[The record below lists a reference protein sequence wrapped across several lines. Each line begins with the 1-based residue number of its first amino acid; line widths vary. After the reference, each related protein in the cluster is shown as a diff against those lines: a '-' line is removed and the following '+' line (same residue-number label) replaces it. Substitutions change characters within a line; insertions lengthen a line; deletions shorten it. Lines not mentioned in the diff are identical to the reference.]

1 MVTMTCAAATKLAL
15 TEEMRRDAT
24 VWVLGEDLGP
34 EGGVAGQYR
43 GMQAEFGRDRIF
55 DTPISENSIM
65 GAGVGAAMSGT
76 RPVVELRY
84 CDLAVCAADE
94 IINQA
99 AKMRYMTGG
108 QCKVPLV
115 IRLSIGMRGGSA
127 AHHSQSLESMW
138 INIPGLVVIAPS
150 SADDCRKLL
159 KAAIR
164 NDDPVIFLEHK
175 TLFFSDG
182 EVDERDESL
191 AEIGKANVLRPGS
204 DVTIVAWSIAVDR
217 AMAAAD
223 ALASQGISAE
233 VIDLR
238 TLWPWDKEAV
248 FASVRKTGLLMVA
261 HESVEEGGFGGE
273 VVAEVTKACFGDL
286 RAAPVRVACP
296 RVTVPYAQS
305 LEQYL
310 FVTPERIVESA
321 TKLTDS
327 ARQSH

>member
-1 MVTMTCAAATKLAL
+1 MVTMTYAAATKLAL
-15 TEEMRRDAT
+15 VEEMRRDPT

-43 GMQAEFGRDRIF
+43 GMQEEFGLDRIF

-115 IRLSIGMRGGSA
+115 VRQSIGMRGGSA
-127 AHHSQSLESMW
+127 AHHSQSLEAMW

-150 SADDCRKLL
+150 TADDCRKLL

-164 NDDPVIFLEHK
+164 NDDPVMFLEHK
-175 TLFFSDG
+175 ALFFADG
-182 EVDERDESL
+182 EVDEHDESV
-191 AEIGKANVLRPGS
+191 AEIGKAAVLRPGT
-204 DVTIVAWSIAVDR
+204 DVTIVAWSIAVGR
-217 AMAAAD
+217 AMEAAD
-223 ALASQGISAE
+223 ELAAQGISAE

-238 TLWPWDKEAV
+238 TLWPWDQEAV
-248 FASVRKTGLLMVA
+248 FASVRKTGLLLVA
-261 HESVEEGGFGGE
+261 HESVAEGGFGGE
-273 VVAEVTKACFGDL
+273 VVAEVTKACFTAL
-286 RAAPVRVACP
+286 RAAPLRVACP
-296 RVTVPYAQS
+296 RVTVPFAHS
-305 LEQYL
+305 LEKFL
-310 FVTPERIVESA
+310 FLTPERIAAMA
-321 TKLTDS
+321 TKLTES
-327 ARQSH
+327 ARPKS